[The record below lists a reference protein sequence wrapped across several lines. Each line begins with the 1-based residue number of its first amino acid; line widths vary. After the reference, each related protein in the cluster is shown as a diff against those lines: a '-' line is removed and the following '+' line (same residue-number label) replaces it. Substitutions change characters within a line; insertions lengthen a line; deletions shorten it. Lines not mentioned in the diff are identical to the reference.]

1 MITIARSRR
10 WTWRLRIGLLL
21 ACALCVASV
30 YADEF
35 YFPPASDDWQRVDPQ
50 QAGWDAAKL
59 EEALQ
64 FAGQHHAAGV
74 VVLLNGRILA
84 ERHWPMENSAT
95 RREFTV
101 PVPSPSGKAVPHA
114 IEDVASIQK
123 SVVSVLVG
131 IAQERGLLNIDD
143 KVSEY
148 LGRGWSA
155 AAAEQ
160 EQNITI
166 RHLLTMTSGLS
177 VRGVF
182 DAPAGTKWAYN
193 TQIYARTVDVL
204 ERASGLD
211 RHELTRQWLTQPL
224 GMAHSKWISR
234 GPKAI
239 NAFGFATSAR
249 DLARFGLLMLAEG
262 SWSGTAVFNDQ
273 QYRRDATSSSQTLN
287 PSYGYLWWVNRN
299 RFDGTINPRLDTAPI
314 DLIAANGAR
323 NKHVYI
329 VPSLNLV
336 VTRIGDRVRRGVCE
350 GLLATSRG
358 SRQAIVEI

>member
-1 MITIARSRR
+1 MFAEDILITIARSRR

-143 KVSEY
+143 KISEY

-182 DAPAGTKWAYN
+182 D
-193 TQIYARTVDVL
+193 
-204 ERASGLD
+204 
-211 RHELTRQWLTQPL
+211 
-224 GMAHSKWISR
+224 
-234 GPKAI
+234 
-239 NAFGFATSAR
+239 
-249 DLARFGLLMLAEG
+249 
-262 SWSGTAVFNDQ
+262 
-273 QYRRDATSSSQTLN
+273 
-287 PSYGYLWWVNRN
+287 
-299 RFDGTINPRLDTAPI
+299 
-314 DLIAANGAR
+314 
-323 NKHVYI
+323 
-329 VPSLNLV
+329 
-336 VTRIGDRVRRGVCE
+336 VR
-350 GLLATSRG
+350 
-358 SRQAIVEI
+358 